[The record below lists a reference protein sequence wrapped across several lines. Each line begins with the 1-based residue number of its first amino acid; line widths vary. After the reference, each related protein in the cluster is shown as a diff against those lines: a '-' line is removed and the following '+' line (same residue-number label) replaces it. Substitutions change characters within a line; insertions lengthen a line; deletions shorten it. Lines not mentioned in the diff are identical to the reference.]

1 MYSDLSKKQID
12 IMNFI
17 KEQVSKHGYPPSVRE
32 ICAAVNLKSTSTV
45 HSHLSKLEEKGY
57 IKKDPSKP
65 RAIGVVPGEL
75 DSIIEKNVVG
85 VPVIGKVTAGEP
97 ILAIENIED
106 YVTLPQSFINGNDNF
121 ILKVKGSSMIEA
133 GIMDGDYIIV
143 KKQSA
148 AQNGEIV
155 VALLDD
161 NTATVKRFYK
171 EADRIRLQPE
181 NASMEPIY
189 AQNVAIVGIV
199 KGLFRKYFK

>member
-17 KEQVSKHGYPPSVRE
+17 KAQVAKHGYPPSVRE

-65 RAIGVVPGEL
+65 RAIGVMPDEL
-75 DSIIEKNVVG
+75 ETIIEKDVVG

-106 YVTLPQSFINGNDNF
+106 YVTLPQSFIHGNDNF
-121 ILKVKGSSMIEA
+121 ILKVKGNSMVEA

-143 KKQSA
+143 KKQST

-155 VALLDD
+155 VALLED

-171 EADRIRLQPE
+171 ETDRIRLQPE
-181 NASMEPIY
+181 NSSMEPIY
-189 AQNVAIVGIV
+189 AQNIAIVGIV

>member
-17 KEQVSKHGYPPSVRE
+17 KAQVAKHGYPPSVRE

-65 RAIGVVPGEL
+65 RAIGVMHDEL
-75 DSIIEKNVVG
+75 ETIIEKDVVG

-106 YVTLPQSFINGNDNF
+106 YVTLPQSFIHGNDNF
-121 ILKVKGSSMIEA
+121 ILKVKGSSMVEA

-143 KKQSA
+143 KKQAS

-171 EADRIRLQPE
+171 ETDRIRLQPE
-181 NASMEPIY
+181 NSSMEPIY